1 MVADDGGLTVGGVG
15 IGEAVGGLIV
25 VADGGDTVEIVVGI
39 LNLAAVAILH
49 FAEQGVAVVG
59 VHVGRQGLRTH
70 LDGVGSAGGAIAFHV
85 VRVVVLDALASA
97 RFVLTRKM
105 YE

>member
-39 LNLAAVAILH
+39 LNLAAVAMEIFRMMISPPNFSLIY
-49 FAEQGVAVVG
+49 
-59 VHVGRQGLRTH
+59 
-70 LDGVGSAGGAIAFHV
+70 S
-85 VRVVVLDALASA
+85 
-97 RFVLTRKM
+97 
-105 YE
+105 